1 MNRGWT
7 LIEVLI
13 VVAIVGIIA
22 AVVLQTACARPD
34 DSDINARIQALQ
46 SKGVN
51 VDAVYQELRS
61 QEAKFA
67 LFRSYHR
74 ADDMLS
80 ALERG
85 QPLPVTAPTQA
96 FGTMKCMEDS
106 LAVCYCSGQGISCI
120 RK

>member
-7 LIEVLI
+7 VEVLI
-13 VVAIVGIIA
+13 GVAILGIIA
-22 AVVLQTACARPD
+22 AVLQTACARPAD
-34 DSDINARIQALQ
+34 DFEPRIQALQ
-46 SKGVN
+46 AKGVN
-51 VDAVYQELRS
+51 VDAVYQELRA

-67 LFRSYHR
+67 LFRTYKR
-74 ADDMLS
+74 AEDMIS

-85 QPLPVTAPTQA
+85 QPLPVIAPTQA
-96 FGTMKCMEDS
+96 FDGTMKCMEDS